1 MLKIVLGLRLRL
13 EEGSCVFID
22 TQHGSK
28 KGMPIKES
36 ASCRRTAEGGT
47 AQPSL
52 LALAACNGSRSSK
65 TAADKN
71 NLPQNFFEPCGKYK
85 NDEPATA
92 AAATRIM

>member
-1 MLKIVLGLRLRL
+1 MLKIVLRLRL

-47 AQPSL
+47 AQGAHSSL
-52 LALAACNGSRSSK
+52 LALAACNGSSSSK

-71 NLPQNFFEPCGKYK
+71 NLPQNFFEPCGKVQ
-85 NDEPATA
+85 E
-92 AAATRIM
+92 

>member
-1 MLKIVLGLRLRL
+1 MLKIVLRLRL

-36 ASCRRTAEGGT
+36 ASCRRTAERGSRG
-47 AQPSL
+47 AGAHSSL
-52 LALAACNGSRSSK
+52 LALAACNGSNSSK

-71 NLPQNFFEPCGKYK
+71 NLPQNFFEPCGKVQ
-85 NDEPATA
+85 E
-92 AAATRIM
+92 